1 MIVKFSSLYKNY
13 LKGENRIKIIFFLAF
28 LIIFLSQYYGRKI
41 LWIMIISGAL
51 AIIQLYFII
60 KQMRYIEK
68 FDYIFL
74 RLEDTKFKII
84 NDSIMINKVKKCNM
98 DDKVIE
104 IIDFSNKRYTIS
116 LKWIEEN
123 KREYVIDYF
132 DKIRK
137 NIKKKTK

>member
-41 LWIMIISGAL
+41 LWIMIISGVL
-51 AIIQLYFII
+51 SIIQLYFII